1 MPETVPNQS
10 RADRDATSVSF
21 DLHGDDHKQSEPESP
36 EVDPGELLSILS
48 NEYVRAIMAEIC
60 DEALPAREIAQRL
73 DISRTT
79 VYRRLEWLEEAGMLW
94 STMSYESDGHHRKRF
109 QVIIDNL
116 SLSVTSDGISIDD
129 IDRSK
134 AA

>member
-1 MPETVPNQS
+1 
-10 RADRDATSVSF
+10 
-21 DLHGDDHKQSEPESP
+21 
-36 EVDPGELLSILS
+36 
-48 NEYVRAIMAEIC
+48 
-60 DEALPAREIAQRL
+60 
-73 DISRTT
+73 
-79 VYRRLEWLEEAGMLW
+79 MLW